1 MKQPL
6 ALLLYEKLLFGGQ
19 LLNRL
24 QDMGYRVQPVPVPDD
39 LVPTAEREKP
49 LLAFIDLEPHFEK
62 ICDAIAGLRRNPA
75 TAYIPVIV
83 FAAAQG
89 TEAQELARK
98 RGATVVVPHSVL
110 LQHLDQFMDQTL
122 AVD

>member
-6 ALLLYEKLLFGGQ
+6 ALLLYEKLLPGGQ

-39 LVPTAEREKP
+39 LVSTAEREKP

-75 TAYIPVIV
+75 TAHIPVIA

-89 TEAQELARK
+89 TEAQDLARK

-110 LQHLDQFMDQTL
+110 LQHLDQFMDQAL